1 MMDVM
6 TLRNELLSRFGLDIN
21 EAQITYSSHNF
32 ACIFPQDVIIR
43 VHSGEEDRFAETE
56 LNFMRDA
63 AKECPTVCGP
73 LYSEN
78 ENLIE
83 RFVHDGTPIAAT
95 KFVKAQGAPVKA
107 MAINEE
113 HAERIG
119 EVLGAIHAAGLRGS
133 YEAPD
138 MMEKTEACLT
148 ELQTG
153 KLNAY
158 IPEEVR
164 EKILGI
170 IEELRAL
177 PEKPGV
183 NFGML
188 HGDLTNYNYFV
199 DEKGQCWV
207 YDFGDCHRGFYIYD
221 VATLLLAWL
230 MIQGV
235 NAGQSS
241 VKDTAENLISALRNG
256 YERKM
261 VLPEEEWE
269 KLGLFMRYRAAQMCM
284 RMAYNLNH
292 PGNLVARNEGAQKGL
307 HDLFE
312 LLESDSIWTA
322 LQQRKN
328 KQAQM
333 IQLAIKMLREGP
345 NKDDPAEMALWETI
359 NSPSYKPFVMG
370 ILKSAGIEA

>member
-1 MMDVM
+1 MIDVM
-6 TLRNELLSRFGLDIN
+6 ALRNELLSRFGLDVN
-21 EAQITYSSHNF
+21 EAQITYSSHNI
-32 ACIFPQDVIIR
+32 ACIFPQDVVIR
-43 VHSGEEDRFAETE
+43 VHPGEEDGFADTE
-56 LNFMRDA
+56 LRFMRDA
-63 AKECPTVCGP
+63 AKECPTVCSP
-73 LYSEN
+73 LFSEN
-78 ENLIE
+78 EKLIE
-83 RFVHDGTPIAAT
+83 RFVYDGTPIATT

-107 MAINEE
+107 MAINAE

-119 EVLGAIHAAGLRGS
+119 EVLGAIHAAGLHGD

-138 MMEKTEACLT
+138 MIEKTKVFID
-148 ELQTG
+148 ELQSG

-170 IEELRAL
+170 MQELRAL
-177 PEKPGV
+177 TEKPGV

-284 RMAYNLNH
+284 RMAYNLNY
-292 PGNLVARNEGAQKGL
+292 PENLVAGNEGAQKGL
-307 HDLFE
+307 HDLLE

-322 LQQRKN
+322 LQNRKD
-328 KQAQM
+328 KLAQL
-333 IQLAIKMLREGP
+333 IQLAVKMMREGP
-345 NKDDPAEMALWETI
+345 NKNDPAEMALWETI

-370 ILKSAGIEA
+370 VLKSMGNEA

>member
-1 MMDVM
+1 MIDVL
-6 TLRNELLSRFGLDIN
+6 TLRNELLSRFRLDVN
-21 EAQITYSSHNF
+21 EAQITYSSHNI
-32 ACIFPQDVIIR
+32 ACIFPKDVIIR
-43 VHSGEEDRFAETE
+43 IHPGEEDRFAEPE
-56 LNFMRDA
+56 LRFMQDA

-73 LYSEN
+73 LVSEN
-78 ENLIE
+78 GNLIE

-107 MAINEE
+107 MAINAD

-119 EVLGAIHAAGLRGS
+119 EVLGAIHAAGLHGN
-133 YEAPD
+133 YEAPN
-138 MMEKTEACLT
+138 MTEKARVYLD
-148 ELQTG
+148 ELQAG

-158 IPEEVR
+158 IPEETR
-164 EKILGI
+164 EKISGI
-170 IEELRAL
+170 LQELNAL
-177 PEKPGV
+177 TEKPGV

-199 DEKGQCWV
+199 DAEGQCWV
-207 YDFGDCHRGFYIYD
+207 YDFGDYHRGFYIYD

-230 MIQGV
+230 TTQGIH
-235 NAGQSS
+235 ADRGS
-241 VKDTAENLISALRNG
+241 VKDTAENLIAALRKG

-261 VLPEEEWE
+261 VLPDEEWA
-269 KLGLFMRYRAAQMCM
+269 KLGLFMRYRAVQMCM

-292 PGNLVARNEGAQKGL
+292 PENLVAGNEGAQKGL
-307 HDLFE
+307 HDLLE

-322 LQQRKN
+322 LQQRKD
-328 KQAQM
+328 KLAQL
-333 IQLAIKMLREGP
+333 IRLAVKMMREGP

-370 ILKSAGIEA
+370 VLKSMGIEA